1 MMDYLF
7 EQGTFTDK
15 HQAIKNFDAFRQ
27 SVEDMAKL
35 GLLSPSVNTLDLGDL
50 RRRFP
55 ICPVFWEQRDFV
67 RLGKKGAIAK
77 N

>member
-1 MMDYLF
+1 MDYLF

-55 ICPVFWEQRDFV
+55 ICPVFLDFGQKEV
-67 RLGKKGAIAK
+67 IREYESRT
-77 N
+77 